1 MANLGVAPVE
11 TIESESKNVNLH
23 GALMSTMMCESQL
36 LRMDDDGNDYAAGVA
51 PTYANSA

>member
-1 MANLGVAPVE
+1 MAPVE

-36 LRMDDDGNDYAAGVA
+36 LRMDDDGNEYAAGVA